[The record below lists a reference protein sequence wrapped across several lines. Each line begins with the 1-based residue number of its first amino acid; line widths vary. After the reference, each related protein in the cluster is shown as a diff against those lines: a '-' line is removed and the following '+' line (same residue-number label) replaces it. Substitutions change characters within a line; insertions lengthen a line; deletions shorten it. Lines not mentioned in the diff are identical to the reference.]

1 MIGVHVQPL
10 AEDSS
15 LPWIRAVAPANCF
28 VLVRPTFDS
37 TNTVSRVSV
46 FTSLPKPTQV
56 DRAIEYVFTHYGD
69 LMRRLAD

>member
-1 MIGVHVQPL
+1 MIGAHVQPL

-15 LPWIRAVAPANCF
+15 LPWIDLVAPVDCF
-28 VLVRPTFDS
+28 GLVRPTYDS

-46 FTSLPKPTQV
+46 STSLPKPTRV
-56 DRAIEYVFTHYGD
+56 DRGIEYAFTHYGD